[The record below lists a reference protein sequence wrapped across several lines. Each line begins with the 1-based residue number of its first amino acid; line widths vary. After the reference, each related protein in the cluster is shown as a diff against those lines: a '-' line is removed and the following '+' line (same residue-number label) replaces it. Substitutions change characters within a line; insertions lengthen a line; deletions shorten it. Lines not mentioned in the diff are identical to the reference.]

1 MKEVRLKIGKMSCVN
16 CANAIERAV
25 KKLEDVEE
33 VSISYT
39 NSSGVFLLK
48 NDTAKQSVKD
58 KISQLGFSILQ
69 DELNIEN
76 AKQKELKRLKFKL
89 LFAFILSSVIMAFEM
104 FVFNAFSYNLQLILS
119 FVVIFYCGF
128 DFFFSALKGL
138 RHKNLTMNTLVALGS
153 LSAFL
158 YSLCVYFGFF
168 GEHLYF
174 SGAAM
179 IVSFV
184 LLGKFI
190 EEKTKNKAQ
199 IYQNKLQNLEAK
211 KARILL
217 ENGEIK
223 ELPSSFVKT
232 DDILLLSQNE
242 VSPVDGLILEGRAEV
257 DMSFLNGEFMPVLKR
272 AGESIE
278 AGAMIISGNLKLKAS
293 KKAMDSTLEQL
304 KDLVFRA
311 SLFKSPLMRLI
322 DKISAYFVGFILIL
336 ALLVFLFYL
345 PNLEKAF
352 LHALAVLLIS
362 CPCALG
368 LATPLALALAFEK
381 GARNFI
387 LLKNPA
393 ALEILSQIKLVLFD
407 KTGTLTQNTLSVF
420 KHNLSEE
427 NFLKLAQIESLSSHP
442 IAKALFKAT
451 KLKESPLR
459 GELENHIGQGVIYK
473 EGENTYFI
481 GNEEFLK
488 EAKGLEK
495 TKEFLNSCEE
505 KAPIRVY
512 FAKNGI
518 CLGGVALSNALK
530 KGAKELVDFLN
541 SQEIKSVILSG
552 DNEKSV
558 AKIAKELQIDFHA
571 KMTPKDKLNF
581 LQKEQEQYKILFI
594 GDGLNDAA
602 ALQKADLSI
611 SFGEA
616 SELAKQNTDIIL
628 MREDLT
634 LIKLCFH
641 LAKRTKHIIKLNL
654 FWAFSYNLFSI
665 PLAAGVFSFSLSPHF
680 AALMMSLSSLAVV
693 LNSLRLKM
701 DKTF

>member
-1 MKEVRLKIGKMSCVN
+1 MEEYRLKIGKMSCVN
-16 CANAIERAV
+16 CANAIENATR
-25 KKLEDVEE
+25 KLEGVEDA
-33 VSISYT
+33 SISYT
-39 NSSGVFLLK
+39 NMSGVFLLK

-58 KISQLGFSILQ
+58 KISQLGFSVLQ

-104 FVFNAFSYNLQLILS
+104 FVFNTFSYNLQLILS

-128 DFFFSALKGL
+128 DFFSSALKGL

-158 YSLCVYFGFF
+158 YSLCVYFGLF

-223 ELPSSFVKT
+223 ELSSSFVKT

-257 DMSFLNGEFMPVLKR
+257 DMSFLNGEFMPVLKK

-381 GARNFI
+381 GAKNFI

-427 NFLKLAQIESLSSHP
+427 NFLKLAQIQTQSSHP
-442 IAKALFKAT
+442 IAKAIAK
-451 KLKESPLR
+451 KSKESTLK
-459 GELENHIGQGVIYK
+459 GEITHQIGKGLIYK
-473 EGENTYFI
+473 EDENTYLI
-481 GNEEFLK
+481 GNEELVKDTK
-488 EAKGLEK
+488 ELEK
-495 TKEFLNSCEE
+495 TREFLNTCDEF
-505 KAPIRVY
+505 APIRVY
-512 FAKNGI
+512 FAKNGV
-518 CLGGVALSNALK
+518 CLGGVALQNALK
-530 KGAKELVDFLN
+530 KDAKELINFLN
-541 SQEIKSVILSG
+541 LQHIKSVILSG

-581 LQKEQEQYKILFI
+581 LQKEQEQCKILFI

-611 SFGEA
+611 SFSEA

-665 PLAAGVFSFSLSPHF
+665 PLAAGAFSLSLSPHL

>member
-1 MKEVRLKIGKMSCVN
+1 MEEYRLKIGKMSCVN
-16 CANAIERAV
+16 CANAIENATR
-25 KKLEDVEE
+25 KLEGVEDA
-33 VSISYT
+33 SISYT
-39 NSSGVFLLK
+39 NMSGVFLLK

-104 FVFNAFSYNLQLILS
+104 FVFNTFSYNLQLILS
-119 FVVIFYCGF
+119 FAVIFYCGF

-158 YSLCVYFGFF
+158 YSLCVYFGLF

-257 DMSFLNGEFMPVLKR
+257 DMSFLNGEFMPVLKK

-427 NFLKLAQIESLSSHP
+427 NFLKLAQIQTQSSHP
-442 IAKALFKAT
+442 IAKAIAK
-451 KLKESPLR
+451 KSKESTLK
-459 GELENHIGQGVIYK
+459 GEITHQIGKGLIYK
-473 EGENTYFI
+473 EDENTYLI
-481 GNEEFLK
+481 GNEELVKDTK
-488 EAKGLEK
+488 ELEK
-495 TKEFLNSCEE
+495 TREFLNTCDEF
-505 KAPIRVY
+505 APIRVY
-512 FAKNGI
+512 FAKNGV
-518 CLGGVALSNALK
+518 CLGGVALQNALK
-530 KGAKELVDFLN
+530 KDAKELINFLN
-541 SQEIKSVILSG
+541 LQHIKSVILSG

-581 LQKEQEQYKILFI
+581 LQKEQEQCKILFI

-611 SFGEA
+611 SFSEA

-665 PLAAGVFSFSLSPHF
+665 PLAAGAFSLSLSPHL

>member
-1 MKEVRLKIGKMSCVN
+1 MRELKLKIGKMTCVN
-16 CANAIERAV
+16 CANAIENATR
-25 KKLEDVEE
+25 KLEGVEDA
-33 VSISYT
+33 SISYT
-39 NSSGVFLLK
+39 NMSGVFLLK

-104 FVFNAFSYNLQLILS
+104 FVFNTFSYNLQLILS

-158 YSLCVYFGFF
+158 YSLCVYFGLF

-179 IVSFV
+179 IISFV

-257 DMSFLNGEFMPVLKR
+257 DMSFLNGEFMPVLKK

-278 AGAMIISGNLKLKAS
+278 AGAIIISGNLKLKAN

-387 LLKNPA
+387 LLKNPV

-427 NFLKLAQIESLSSHP
+427 NFLKLAQIQTQSSHP
-442 IAKALFKAT
+442 IAKAIAK
-451 KLKESPLR
+451 KSKESTLK
-459 GELENHIGQGVIYK
+459 GEITHQIGKGLIYK
-473 EGENTYFI
+473 EDENTYLI
-481 GNEEFLK
+481 GNEELVKDTK
-488 EAKGLEK
+488 ELEK
-495 TKEFLNSCEE
+495 TREFLNTCDEF
-505 KAPIRVY
+505 APIRVY

-530 KGAKELVDFLN
+530 KGAKKLVDFLN

-611 SFGEA
+611 SFSEA

-665 PLAAGVFSFSLSPHF
+665 PLAAGAFSLSLSPHF

>member
-1 MKEVRLKIGKMSCVN
+1 MRELRLKIGKMSCVN

-39 NSSGVFLLK
+39 NSSGVFLLQ
-48 NDTAKQSVKD
+48 NESVKEAIKN
-58 KISQLGFSILQ
+58 KITQLGFEILQ
-69 DELNIEN
+69 DEVKMEEV
-76 AKQKELKRLKFKL
+76 KQKKLQKLRFKL
-89 LFAFILSSVIMAFEM
+89 LLALILSALMMVFEM
-104 FVFNAFSYNLQLILS
+104 FVFNTFSYNLQLILS

-128 DFFFSALKGL
+128 DFFSSALKGL

-153 LSAFL
+153 LSAFI

-179 IVSFV
+179 IISFV

-257 DMSFLNGEFMPVLKR
+257 DMSFLNGEFMPVLKK

-278 AGAMIISGNLKLKAS
+278 AGAIIISGNLKLKAN

-387 LLKNPA
+387 LLKNPV

-427 NFLKLAQIESLSSHP
+427 NFLKLAQIQTQSSHP
-442 IAKALFKAT
+442 IAKAIAK
-451 KLKESPLR
+451 KSKESTLK
-459 GELENHIGQGVIYK
+459 GEITHQIGKGLIYK
-473 EGENTYFI
+473 EDENTYLI
-481 GNEEFLK
+481 GNEELVKDTK
-488 EAKGLEK
+488 ELEK
-495 TKEFLNSCEE
+495 TREFLNTCDEF
-505 KAPIRVY
+505 APIRVY

-530 KGAKELVDFLN
+530 KGAKKLVDFLN

-611 SFGEA
+611 SFSEA

-665 PLAAGVFSFSLSPHF
+665 PLAAGAFSLSLSPHF

>member
-104 FVFNAFSYNLQLILS
+104 FVFNTFSYNLQLILS

-128 DFFFSALKGL
+128 DFFSSALKGL

-158 YSLCVYFGFF
+158 YSLCVYFGLF

-427 NFLKLAQIESLSSHP
+427 NFLKLAQIQTQSSHP
-442 IAKALFKAT
+442 IAKAIAK
-451 KLKESPLR
+451 KSKESTLK
-459 GELENHIGQGVIYK
+459 GEITHQIGKGLIYK
-473 EGENTYFI
+473 EDENTYLI
-481 GNEEFLK
+481 GNEELVKDTK
-488 EAKGLEK
+488 ELEK
-495 TKEFLNSCEE
+495 TREFLNTCDEF
-505 KAPIRVY
+505 APIRVY
-512 FAKNGI
+512 FAKNGV
-518 CLGGVALSNALK
+518 CLGGVALQNALK
-530 KGAKELVDFLN
+530 KDAKELINFLN
-541 SQEIKSVILSG
+541 LQHIKSVILSG

-581 LQKEQEQYKILFI
+581 LQKEQEQCKILFI

-611 SFGEA
+611 SFSEA

-665 PLAAGVFSFSLSPHF
+665 PLAAGAFSLSLSPHL

>member
-1 MKEVRLKIGKMSCVN
+1 MEEYRLKIGKMSCVN
-16 CANAIERAV
+16 CANAIENATR
-25 KKLEDVEE
+25 KLEGVEDA
-33 VSISYT
+33 SISYT
-39 NSSGVFLLK
+39 NMSGVFLLK

-104 FVFNAFSYNLQLILS
+104 FVFNTFSYNLQLILS

-158 YSLCVYFGFF
+158 YSLCVYFGLF

-223 ELPSSFVKT
+223 ELSSSFVKT

-257 DMSFLNGEFMPVLKR
+257 DMSFLNGEFMPVLKK

-581 LQKEQEQYKILFI
+581 LQKEQEQCKILFI

-665 PLAAGVFSFSLSPHF
+665 PLAAGAFSLSLSPHF

>member
-1 MKEVRLKIGKMSCVN
+1 MRELKLKIGKMTCVN
-16 CANAIERAV
+16 CANAIENATR
-25 KKLEDVEE
+25 KLEGVEDA
-33 VSISYT
+33 SISYT
-39 NSSGVFLLK
+39 NMSGVFLLK

-104 FVFNAFSYNLQLILS
+104 FVFNTFSYNLQLILS

-158 YSLCVYFGFF
+158 YSLCVYFGLF

-199 IYQNKLQNLEAK
+199 IYQNKLQNLETK

-223 ELPSSFVKT
+223 ELSSSFVKT

-257 DMSFLNGEFMPVLKR
+257 DMSFLNGEFMPVLKK

-427 NFLKLAQIESLSSHP
+427 NFLKLAQIQTQSSHP
-442 IAKALFKAT
+442 IAKAIAK
-451 KLKESPLR
+451 KSKESTLK
-459 GELENHIGQGVIYK
+459 GEITHQIGKGLIYK
-473 EGENTYFI
+473 EDENTYLI
-481 GNEEFLK
+481 GNEELVKDTK
-488 EAKGLEK
+488 ELEK
-495 TKEFLNSCEE
+495 TREFLNTCDEF
-505 KAPIRVY
+505 APIRVY
-512 FAKNGI
+512 FAKNGV
-518 CLGGVALSNALK
+518 CLGGVALQNALK
-530 KGAKELVDFLN
+530 KDAKELINFLN
-541 SQEIKSVILSG
+541 LQHIKSVILSG

-611 SFGEA
+611 SFSEA

>member
-16 CANAIERAV
+16 CANAIENATR
-25 KKLEDVEE
+25 KLEGVEDA
-33 VSISYT
+33 SISYT
-39 NSSGVFLLK
+39 NMSGVFLLK

-104 FVFNAFSYNLQLILS
+104 FVFNTFSYNLQLILS

-153 LSAFL
+153 LSAFI

-257 DMSFLNGEFMPVLKR
+257 DMSFLNGEFMPVLKK

-427 NFLKLAQIESLSSHP
+427 NFLKLAQIQTQSSHP
-442 IAKALFKAT
+442 IAKAIAK
-451 KLKESPLR
+451 KSKESTLK
-459 GELENHIGQGVIYK
+459 GEITHQIGKGLIYK
-473 EGENTYFI
+473 EDENTYFI

-488 EAKGLEK
+488 ETKGLEK

-512 FAKNGI
+512 FAKNGV
-518 CLGGVALSNALK
+518 CLGGVALQNALK
-530 KGAKELVDFLN
+530 KDAKELINFLN
-541 SQEIKSVILSG
+541 LQHIKSVILSG

-581 LQKEQEQYKILFI
+581 LQKEQEQCKILFI

-611 SFGEA
+611 SFSEA

-665 PLAAGVFSFSLSPHF
+665 PLAAGAFSLSLSPHL

>member
-1 MKEVRLKIGKMSCVN
+1 MEEYRLKIGKMSCVN
-16 CANAIERAV
+16 CANAIENATR
-25 KKLEDVEE
+25 KLEGVEDA
-33 VSISYT
+33 SISYT
-39 NSSGVFLLK
+39 NMSGVFLLK

-58 KISQLGFSILQ
+58 KISQLGFSVLQ

-89 LFAFILSSVIMAFEM
+89 LFAFILSSVIMTFEM

-128 DFFFSALKGL
+128 DFFSSALKGL

-153 LSAFL
+153 LSAFI

-179 IVSFV
+179 IISFV

-257 DMSFLNGEFMPVLKR
+257 DMSFLNGEFMPVLKK

-278 AGAMIISGNLKLKAS
+278 AGAIIISGNLKLKAN

-304 KDLVFRA
+304 KDLVFKA

-345 PNLEKAF
+345 PILEKAF

>member
-1 MKEVRLKIGKMSCVN
+1 MRELRLKIGKMSCVN

-39 NSSGVFLLK
+39 NSSGVFLLQ
-48 NDTAKQSVKD
+48 NESVKEAIKN
-58 KISQLGFSILQ
+58 KITQLGFEILQ
-69 DELNIEN
+69 DEVKMEEV
-76 AKQKELKRLKFKL
+76 KQKKLQKLRFKL
-89 LFAFILSSVIMAFEM
+89 LLALILSALMMAFEM
-104 FVFNAFSYNLQLILS
+104 FVFNTFSYNLQLILS

-158 YSLCVYFGFF
+158 YSLCVYFGLF

-223 ELPSSFVKT
+223 ELSSSFVKT

-257 DMSFLNGEFMPVLKR
+257 DMSFLNGEFMPVLKK

-427 NFLKLAQIESLSSHP
+427 NFLKLAQIQTQSSHP
-442 IAKALFKAT
+442 IAKAIAK
-451 KLKESPLR
+451 KSKESTLK
-459 GELENHIGQGVIYK
+459 GEITHQIGKGLIYK
-473 EGENTYFI
+473 EDENTYLI
-481 GNEEFLK
+481 GNEELVKDTK
-488 EAKGLEK
+488 ELEK
-495 TKEFLNSCEE
+495 TREFLNTCDEF
-505 KAPIRVY
+505 APIRVY
-512 FAKNGI
+512 FAKNGV
-518 CLGGVALSNALK
+518 CLGGVALQNALK
-530 KGAKELVDFLN
+530 KDAKELINFLN
-541 SQEIKSVILSG
+541 LQHIKSVILSG

-665 PLAAGVFSFSLSPHF
+665 PLAAGAFSLSLSPHF

>member
-1 MKEVRLKIGKMSCVN
+1 MRELRLKIGKMSCVN

-39 NSSGVFLLK
+39 NSSGVFLLQ
-48 NDTAKQSVKD
+48 NESVKEAIKN
-58 KISQLGFSILQ
+58 KITQLGFEILQ
-69 DELNIEN
+69 DEVKMEEV
-76 AKQKELKRLKFKL
+76 KQKKLQKLRFKL
-89 LFAFILSSVIMAFEM
+89 LLALILSALMMVFEM
-104 FVFNAFSYNLQLILS
+104 FVFNTFSYNLQLILS

-128 DFFFSALKGL
+128 DFFSSALKGL

-153 LSAFL
+153 LSAFI

-179 IVSFV
+179 IISFV

-257 DMSFLNGEFMPVLKR
+257 DMSFLNGEFMPVLKK

-278 AGAMIISGNLKLKAS
+278 AGAIIISGNLKLKAN

-387 LLKNPA
+387 LLKNPV

-427 NFLKLAQIESLSSHP
+427 NFLKLAQIQTQSSHP
-442 IAKALFKAT
+442 IAKAIAK
-451 KLKESPLR
+451 KSKESTLK
-459 GELENHIGQGVIYK
+459 GEITHQIGKGLIYK
-473 EGENTYFI
+473 EDENTYLI
-481 GNEEFLK
+481 GNEELVKDTK
-488 EAKGLEK
+488 ELEK
-495 TKEFLNSCEE
+495 TREFLNTCDEF
-505 KAPIRVY
+505 APIRVY

-611 SFGEA
+611 SFSEA

-665 PLAAGVFSFSLSPHF
+665 PLAAGVFSLSLSPHF

>member
-1 MKEVRLKIGKMSCVN
+1 MEEYRLKIGKMSCVN
-16 CANAIERAV
+16 CANAIENATR
-25 KKLEDVEE
+25 KLEGVEDA
-33 VSISYT
+33 SISYT
-39 NSSGVFLLK
+39 NMSGVFLLK

-104 FVFNAFSYNLQLILS
+104 FVFNTFSYNLQLILS

-158 YSLCVYFGFF
+158 YSLCVYFGLF

-199 IYQNKLQNLEAK
+199 IYQNKLQNLETK

-223 ELPSSFVKT
+223 ELSSSFVKT

-257 DMSFLNGEFMPVLKR
+257 DMSFLNGEFMPVLKK

-278 AGAMIISGNLKLKAS
+278 AGAIIISGNLKLKAN

-427 NFLKLAQIESLSSHP
+427 NFLKLAQIQTQSSHP
-442 IAKALFKAT
+442 IAKAIAK
-451 KLKESPLR
+451 KSKESTLK
-459 GELENHIGQGVIYK
+459 GEITHQIGKGLIYK
-473 EGENTYFI
+473 EDENTYLI
-481 GNEEFLK
+481 GNEELVKDTK
-488 EAKGLEK
+488 ELEK
-495 TKEFLNSCEE
+495 TREFLNTCDEF
-505 KAPIRVY
+505 APIRVY
-512 FAKNGI
+512 FAKNGV
-518 CLGGVALSNALK
+518 CLGGVALQNALK
-530 KGAKELVDFLN
+530 KDAKELINFLN
-541 SQEIKSVILSG
+541 LQHIKSVILSG

-665 PLAAGVFSFSLSPHF
+665 PLAAGAFSFSLSPHF

>member
-1 MKEVRLKIGKMSCVN
+1 MEEYRLKIGKMSCVN
-16 CANAIERAV
+16 CANAIENATR
-25 KKLEDVEE
+25 KLEGVEDA
-33 VSISYT
+33 SISYT
-39 NSSGVFLLK
+39 NMSGVFLLK

-104 FVFNAFSYNLQLILS
+104 FVFNTFSYNLQLILS

-158 YSLCVYFGFF
+158 YSLCVYFGLF

-199 IYQNKLQNLEAK
+199 IYQNRLQNLEAK

-257 DMSFLNGEFMPVLKR
+257 DMSFLNGEFMPVLKK

-381 GARNFI
+381 GAKNFI

-427 NFLKLAQIESLSSHP
+427 NFLKLAQIQTQSSHP
-442 IAKALFKAT
+442 IAKAIAK
-451 KLKESPLR
+451 KSKESTLK
-459 GELENHIGQGVIYK
+459 GEITHQIGKGLIYK
-473 EGENTYFI
+473 EDENTYLI
-481 GNEEFLK
+481 GNEELVKDTK
-488 EAKGLEK
+488 ELEK
-495 TKEFLNSCEE
+495 TREFLNTCDEF
-505 KAPIRVY
+505 APIRVY

-581 LQKEQEQYKILFI
+581 LQKEQEQCKILFI

-611 SFGEA
+611 SFSEA

-641 LAKRTKHIIKLNL
+641 LAKRTKRIIKLNL

-665 PLAAGVFSFSLSPHF
+665 PLAAGAFSLSLSPHF

>member
-1 MKEVRLKIGKMSCVN
+1 MEEYRLKIGKMSCVN
-16 CANAIERAV
+16 CANAIENATR
-25 KKLEDVEE
+25 KLEGVEDA
-33 VSISYT
+33 SISYT
-39 NSSGVFLLK
+39 NMSGVFLLK

-76 AKQKELKRLKFKL
+76 AKQKELKCLKFKL

-104 FVFNAFSYNLQLILS
+104 FVFNTFSYNLQLILS

-158 YSLCVYFGFF
+158 YSLCVYFGLF

-199 IYQNKLQNLEAK
+199 IYQNKLQNLETK

-223 ELPSSFVKT
+223 ELSSSFVKT

-257 DMSFLNGEFMPVLKR
+257 DMSFLNGEFMPVLKK

-427 NFLKLAQIESLSSHP
+427 NFLKLAQIQTQSSHP
-442 IAKALFKAT
+442 IAKAIAK
-451 KLKESPLR
+451 KSKESTLK
-459 GELENHIGQGVIYK
+459 GEITHQIGKGLIYK
-473 EGENTYFI
+473 EDENTYLI
-481 GNEEFLK
+481 GNEELVKDTK
-488 EAKGLEK
+488 ELEK
-495 TKEFLNSCEE
+495 TREFLNTCDEF
-505 KAPIRVY
+505 APIRVY
-512 FAKNGI
+512 FAKNGV
-518 CLGGVALSNALK
+518 CLGGVALQNALK
-530 KGAKELVDFLN
+530 KDAKELINFLN
-541 SQEIKSVILSG
+541 LQHIKSVILSG

-611 SFGEA
+611 SFSEA

-641 LAKRTKHIIKLNL
+641 LAKRTKRIIKLNL

-665 PLAAGVFSFSLSPHF
+665 PLAAGAFSLSLSPHF

>member
-1 MKEVRLKIGKMSCVN
+1 MRELRLKIGKMSCVN
-16 CANAIERAV
+16 CANAIENATR
-25 KKLEDVEE
+25 KLEGVED

-39 NSSGVFLLK
+39 NMSGVFLLQ
-48 NDTAKQSVKD
+48 NESVKEAIKN
-58 KISQLGFSILQ
+58 KITQLGFEILQ
-69 DELNIEN
+69 DEVKMEEV
-76 AKQKELKRLKFKL
+76 KQKKLQKLRFKL
-89 LFAFILSSVIMAFEM
+89 LLALILSALMMAFEM
-104 FVFNAFSYNLQLILS
+104 FVFNTFSYNLQLILS

-158 YSLCVYFGFF
+158 YSLCVYFGLF

-179 IVSFV
+179 IISFV

-199 IYQNKLQNLEAK
+199 IYQNKLQNLETK

-223 ELPSSFVKT
+223 ELSSSFVKT

-257 DMSFLNGEFMPVLKR
+257 DMSFLNGEFMPVLKK

-427 NFLKLAQIESLSSHP
+427 NFLKLAQIQTQSSHP
-442 IAKALFKAT
+442 IAKAIAK
-451 KLKESPLR
+451 KSKESTLK
-459 GELENHIGQGVIYK
+459 GEITHQIGKGLIYK
-473 EGENTYFI
+473 EDENTYLI
-481 GNEEFLK
+481 GNEELVKDTK
-488 EAKGLEK
+488 ELEK
-495 TKEFLNSCEE
+495 TREFLNTCDEF
-505 KAPIRVY
+505 APIRVY
-512 FAKNGI
+512 FAKNGV
-518 CLGGVALSNALK
+518 CLGGVALQNALK
-530 KGAKELVDFLN
+530 KDAKELINFLN
-541 SQEIKSVILSG
+541 LQHIKSVILSG

-665 PLAAGVFSFSLSPHF
+665 PLAAGAFSFSLSPHF

>member
-1 MKEVRLKIGKMSCVN
+1 MRELRLKIGKMTCVN

-39 NSSGVFLLK
+39 NSSGVFLLQ
-48 NDTAKQSVKD
+48 NESVKEAIKN
-58 KISQLGFSILQ
+58 KITQLGFEILQ
-69 DELNIEN
+69 DEVKMEEV
-76 AKQKELKRLKFKL
+76 KQKKLQKLRFKL
-89 LFAFILSSVIMAFEM
+89 LLALILSALMMVFEM
-104 FVFNAFSYNLQLILS
+104 FVFNTFSYNLQLILS
-119 FVVIFYCGF
+119 FAVIFYCGF

-158 YSLCVYFGFF
+158 YSLCVYFGLF

-199 IYQNKLQNLEAK
+199 IYQNRLQNLEAK

-257 DMSFLNGEFMPVLKR
+257 DMSFLNGEFMPVLKK

-278 AGAMIISGNLKLKAS
+278 AGAIIISGNLKLKAN

-345 PNLEKAF
+345 PILEKAF

-427 NFLKLAQIESLSSHP
+427 NFLKLAQIQTQSSHP
-442 IAKALFKAT
+442 IAKAIAK
-451 KLKESPLR
+451 KSKESTLK
-459 GELENHIGQGVIYK
+459 GEITHQIGKGLIYK
-473 EGENTYFI
+473 EDENTYLI
-481 GNEEFLK
+481 GNEELVKDTK
-488 EAKGLEK
+488 ELEK
-495 TKEFLNSCEE
+495 TREFLNTCDEF
-505 KAPIRVY
+505 APIRVY
-512 FAKNGI
+512 FAKNGV
-518 CLGGVALSNALK
+518 CLGGVALQNALK
-530 KGAKELVDFLN
+530 KDAKELINFLN
-541 SQEIKSVILSG
+541 LQHIKSVILSG

-641 LAKRTKHIIKLNL
+641 LAKRTKRIIKLNL

>member
-39 NSSGVFLLK
+39 NSSGVFLLQ
-48 NDTAKQSVKD
+48 NESVKEAIKN
-58 KISQLGFSILQ
+58 KITQLGFEILQ
-69 DELNIEN
+69 DEVKMEEV
-76 AKQKELKRLKFKL
+76 KQKKLQKLRFKL
-89 LFAFILSSVIMAFEM
+89 LLALILSALMMVFEM
-104 FVFNAFSYNLQLILS
+104 FVFNTFSYNLQLILS

-128 DFFFSALKGL
+128 DFFSSALKGL

-153 LSAFL
+153 LSAFI

-179 IVSFV
+179 IISFV

-257 DMSFLNGEFMPVLKR
+257 DMSFLNGEFMPVLKK

-278 AGAMIISGNLKLKAS
+278 AGAIIISGNLKLKAN

-387 LLKNPA
+387 LLKNPV

-427 NFLKLAQIESLSSHP
+427 NFLKLAQIQTQSSHP
-442 IAKALFKAT
+442 IAKAIAK
-451 KLKESPLR
+451 KSKESTLK
-459 GELENHIGQGVIYK
+459 GEITHQIGKGLIYK
-473 EGENTYFI
+473 EDENTYLI
-481 GNEEFLK
+481 GNEELVKDTK
-488 EAKGLEK
+488 ELEK
-495 TKEFLNSCEE
+495 TREFLNTCDEF
-505 KAPIRVY
+505 APIRVY

-530 KGAKELVDFLN
+530 KGAKKLVDFLN

-611 SFGEA
+611 SFSEA

-665 PLAAGVFSFSLSPHF
+665 PLAAGAFSLSLSPHF

>member
-1 MKEVRLKIGKMSCVN
+1 MEEYRLKIGKMSCVN
-16 CANAIERAV
+16 CANAIENATR
-25 KKLEDVEE
+25 KLEGVEDA
-33 VSISYT
+33 SISYT
-39 NSSGVFLLK
+39 NMSGVFLLK

-104 FVFNAFSYNLQLILS
+104 FVFNTFSYNLQLILS

-158 YSLCVYFGFF
+158 YSLCVYFGLF

-223 ELPSSFVKT
+223 ELSSSFVKT

-257 DMSFLNGEFMPVLKR
+257 DMSFLNGEFMPVLKK

-381 GARNFI
+381 GAKNFI

-427 NFLKLAQIESLSSHP
+427 NFLKLAQIQTQSSHP
-442 IAKALFKAT
+442 IAKAIAK
-451 KLKESPLR
+451 KSKESTLK
-459 GELENHIGQGVIYK
+459 GEITHQIGKGLIYK
-473 EGENTYFI
+473 EDENTYLI
-481 GNEEFLK
+481 GNEELVKDTK
-488 EAKGLEK
+488 ELEK
-495 TKEFLNSCEE
+495 TREFLNTCDEF
-505 KAPIRVY
+505 APIRVY
-512 FAKNGI
+512 FAKNGV
-518 CLGGVALSNALK
+518 CLGGVALQNALK
-530 KGAKELVDFLN
+530 KDAKELINFLN
-541 SQEIKSVILSG
+541 LQHIKSVILSG

-581 LQKEQEQYKILFI
+581 LQKEQEQCKILFI

-611 SFGEA
+611 SFSEA

-665 PLAAGVFSFSLSPHF
+665 PLAAGAFSFSLSPHF

>member
-1 MKEVRLKIGKMSCVN
+1 MRELKLKIGKMTCVN

-39 NSSGVFLLK
+39 NSSGVFLLQ
-48 NDTAKQSVKD
+48 NESVKEAIKN
-58 KISQLGFSILQ
+58 KITQLGFEILQ
-69 DELNIEN
+69 DEVKMEEV
-76 AKQKELKRLKFKL
+76 KQKKLQKLRFKL
-89 LFAFILSSVIMAFEM
+89 LLALILSALMMVFEM
-104 FVFNAFSYNLQLILS
+104 FVFNTFSYNLQLILS

-128 DFFFSALKGL
+128 DFFSSALKGL

-158 YSLCVYFGFF
+158 YSLCVYFGLF

-199 IYQNKLQNLEAK
+199 IYQNKLQNLETK

-223 ELPSSFVKT
+223 ELSSSFVKT

-257 DMSFLNGEFMPVLKR
+257 DMSFLNGEFMPVLKK

-427 NFLKLAQIESLSSHP
+427 NFLKLAQIQTQSSHP
-442 IAKALFKAT
+442 IAKAIAK
-451 KLKESPLR
+451 KSKESTLK
-459 GELENHIGQGVIYK
+459 GEITHQIGKGLIYK
-473 EGENTYFI
+473 EDENTYLI
-481 GNEEFLK
+481 GNEELVKDTK
-488 EAKGLEK
+488 ELEK
-495 TKEFLNSCEE
+495 TREFLNTCDEF
-505 KAPIRVY
+505 APIRVY
-512 FAKNGI
+512 FAKNGV
-518 CLGGVALSNALK
+518 CLGGVALQNALK
-530 KGAKELVDFLN
+530 KDAKELINFLN
-541 SQEIKSVILSG
+541 LQHIKSVILSG

-665 PLAAGVFSFSLSPHF
+665 PLAAGAFSFSLSPHF

>member
-1 MKEVRLKIGKMSCVN
+1 MRELRLKIGKMTCVN

-39 NSSGVFLLK
+39 NSSGVFLLQ
-48 NDTAKQSVKD
+48 NESVKEAIKN
-58 KISQLGFSILQ
+58 KITQLGFEILQ
-69 DELNIEN
+69 DEVKMEEV
-76 AKQKELKRLKFKL
+76 KQKKLQKLRFKL
-89 LFAFILSSVIMAFEM
+89 LLALILSALMMVFEI
-104 FVFNAFSYNLQLILS
+104 FVFNTFSYNLQLILS

-153 LSAFL
+153 LSAFI

-179 IVSFV
+179 IISFV

-199 IYQNKLQNLEAK
+199 IYQNRLQNLEAK

-257 DMSFLNGEFMPVLKR
+257 DMSFLNGEFMPVLKK

-278 AGAMIISGNLKLKAS
+278 AGAIIISGNLKLKAN

-387 LLKNPA
+387 LLKNPV

-427 NFLKLAQIESLSSHP
+427 NFLKLAQIQTQSSHP
-442 IAKALFKAT
+442 IAKAIAK
-451 KLKESPLR
+451 KSKESTLK
-459 GELENHIGQGVIYK
+459 GEITHQIGKGLIYK
-473 EGENTYFI
+473 EDENTYLI
-481 GNEEFLK
+481 GNEELVKDTK
-488 EAKGLEK
+488 ELEK
-495 TKEFLNSCEE
+495 TREFLNTCDEF
-505 KAPIRVY
+505 APIRVY

-530 KGAKELVDFLN
+530 KGAKKLVDFLN

-665 PLAAGVFSFSLSPHF
+665 PLAAGAFSLSLSPHF

>member
-1 MKEVRLKIGKMSCVN
+1 MEEYRLKIGKMSCVN
-16 CANAIERAV
+16 CANAIENATR
-25 KKLEDVEE
+25 KLEGVEDA
-33 VSISYT
+33 SISYT
-39 NSSGVFLLK
+39 NMSGVFLLK

-104 FVFNAFSYNLQLILS
+104 FVFNTFSYNLQLILS

-158 YSLCVYFGFF
+158 YSLCVYFGLF

-257 DMSFLNGEFMPVLKR
+257 DMSFLNGEFMPVLKK

-278 AGAMIISGNLKLKAS
+278 AGAIIISGNLKLKAN

-611 SFGEA
+611 SFSEA

-641 LAKRTKHIIKLNL
+641 LAKRTKRIIKLNL

>member
-1 MKEVRLKIGKMSCVN
+1 MRELRLKIGKMTCVN

-39 NSSGVFLLK
+39 NSSGVFLLQ
-48 NDTAKQSVKD
+48 NESVKEAIKN
-58 KISQLGFSILQ
+58 KITQLGFEILQ
-69 DELNIEN
+69 DEVKMEEV
-76 AKQKELKRLKFKL
+76 KQKKLQKLRFKL
-89 LFAFILSSVIMAFEM
+89 LLALILSALMMVFEM

-119 FVVIFYCGF
+119 FAVIFYCGF

-158 YSLCVYFGFF
+158 YSLCVYFGLF

-199 IYQNKLQNLEAK
+199 IYQNRLQNLEAK

-257 DMSFLNGEFMPVLKR
+257 DMSFLNGEFMPVLKK

-278 AGAMIISGNLKLKAS
+278 AGAIIISGNLKLKAN

-427 NFLKLAQIESLSSHP
+427 NFLKLAQIQTQSSHP
-442 IAKALFKAT
+442 IAKAIAK
-451 KLKESPLR
+451 KSKESTLK
-459 GELENHIGQGVIYK
+459 GEITHQIGKGLIYK
-473 EGENTYFI
+473 EDENTYLI
-481 GNEEFLK
+481 GNEELVKDTK
-488 EAKGLEK
+488 ELEK
-495 TKEFLNSCEE
+495 TREFLNTCDEF
-505 KAPIRVY
+505 APIRVY
-512 FAKNGI
+512 FAKNGV
-518 CLGGVALSNALK
+518 CLGGVALQNALK
-530 KGAKELVDFLN
+530 KDAKELINFLN
-541 SQEIKSVILSG
+541 LQHIKSVILSG

-641 LAKRTKHIIKLNL
+641 LAKRTKRIIKLNL

-665 PLAAGVFSFSLSPHF
+665 PLAAGAFSLSLSPHF

>member
-1 MKEVRLKIGKMSCVN
+1 MRELRLKIGKMSCVN

-39 NSSGVFLLK
+39 NSSGVFLLQ
-48 NDTAKQSVKD
+48 NESVKEAIKN
-58 KISQLGFSILQ
+58 KITQLGFEILQ
-69 DELNIEN
+69 DEVKMEEV
-76 AKQKELKRLKFKL
+76 KQKKLQKLRFKL
-89 LFAFILSSVIMAFEM
+89 LLALILSALMMVFEM
-104 FVFNAFSYNLQLILS
+104 FVFNTFSYNLQLILS

-158 YSLCVYFGFF
+158 YSLCVYFGLF

-199 IYQNKLQNLEAK
+199 IYQNKLQNLETK

-223 ELPSSFVKT
+223 ELSSSFVKT

-257 DMSFLNGEFMPVLKR
+257 DMSFLNGEFMPVLKK

-473 EGENTYFI
+473 EDENTYFI

-581 LQKEQEQYKILFI
+581 LQKEQEQCKILFI

-641 LAKRTKHIIKLNL
+641 LAKRTKRIIKLNL

>member
-1 MKEVRLKIGKMSCVN
+1 MRELRLKIGKMSCVN
-16 CANAIERAV
+16 CANAIENATR
-25 KKLEDVEE
+25 KLEGVEDA
-33 VSISYT
+33 SISYT
-39 NSSGVFLLK
+39 NMSGVFLLQ

-104 FVFNAFSYNLQLILS
+104 FVFNTFSYNLQLILS

-158 YSLCVYFGFF
+158 YSLCVYFGLF

-199 IYQNKLQNLEAK
+199 IYQNRLQNLEAK

-257 DMSFLNGEFMPVLKR
+257 DMSFLNGEFMPVLKK

-278 AGAMIISGNLKLKAS
+278 AGAIIISGNLKLKAN

-345 PNLEKAF
+345 PILEKAF

-611 SFGEA
+611 SFSEA

-641 LAKRTKHIIKLNL
+641 LAKRTKRIIKLNL

>member
-16 CANAIERAV
+16 CANGIERAV

-104 FVFNAFSYNLQLILS
+104 FVFNTFSYNLQLILS

-153 LSAFL
+153 LSAFI

-257 DMSFLNGEFMPVLKR
+257 DMSFLNGEFMPVLKK

-304 KDLVFRA
+304 KDLVFKA

-427 NFLKLAQIESLSSHP
+427 NFLKLAQIQTQSSHP
-442 IAKALFKAT
+442 IAKAIAK
-451 KLKESPLR
+451 KSKESTLK
-459 GELENHIGQGVIYK
+459 GEITHQIGKGLIYK
-473 EGENTYFI
+473 EDENTYLI
-481 GNEEFLK
+481 GNEELVKDTK
-488 EAKGLEK
+488 ELEK
-495 TKEFLNSCEE
+495 TREFLNTCDEF
-505 KAPIRVY
+505 APIRVY
-512 FAKNGI
+512 FAKNGV
-518 CLGGVALSNALK
+518 CLGGVALQNALK
-530 KGAKELVDFLN
+530 KDAKELINFLN
-541 SQEIKSVILSG
+541 LQHIKSVILSG

-581 LQKEQEQYKILFI
+581 LQKEQEQCKILFI

-611 SFGEA
+611 SFSEA

-665 PLAAGVFSFSLSPHF
+665 PLAAGAFSFSLSPHL

>member
-1 MKEVRLKIGKMSCVN
+1 MEEYRLKIGKMSCVN
-16 CANAIERAV
+16 CANAIENATR
-25 KKLEDVEE
+25 KLEGVEDA
-33 VSISYT
+33 SISYT
-39 NSSGVFLLK
+39 NMSGVFLLQ

-104 FVFNAFSYNLQLILS
+104 FVFNTFSYNLQLILS

-158 YSLCVYFGFF
+158 YSLCVYFGLF

-223 ELPSSFVKT
+223 ELSSSFVKT

-257 DMSFLNGEFMPVLKR
+257 DMSFLNGEFMPVLKK

-611 SFGEA
+611 SFSEA

-641 LAKRTKHIIKLNL
+641 LAKRTKRIIKLNL

>member
-1 MKEVRLKIGKMSCVN
+1 MEEYRLKIGKMSCVN
-16 CANAIERAV
+16 CANAIENATR
-25 KKLEDVEE
+25 KLEGVEDA
-33 VSISYT
+33 SISYT
-39 NSSGVFLLK
+39 NMSGVFLLK

-104 FVFNAFSYNLQLILS
+104 FVFNTFSYNLQLILS

-158 YSLCVYFGFF
+158 YSLCVYFGLF

-199 IYQNKLQNLEAK
+199 IYQNKLQNLETK

-223 ELPSSFVKT
+223 ELSSSFVKT

-257 DMSFLNGEFMPVLKR
+257 DMSFLNGEFMPVLKK

-278 AGAMIISGNLKLKAS
+278 AGAMIISGNLKLKAN

-427 NFLKLAQIESLSSHP
+427 NFLKLAQIQTQSSHP
-442 IAKALFKAT
+442 IAKAIAK
-451 KLKESPLR
+451 KSKESTLK
-459 GELENHIGQGVIYK
+459 GEITHQIGKGLIYK
-473 EGENTYFI
+473 EDENTYLI
-481 GNEEFLK
+481 GNEELVKDTK
-488 EAKGLEK
+488 ELEK
-495 TKEFLNSCEE
+495 TREFLNTCDEF
-505 KAPIRVY
+505 APIRVY
-512 FAKNGI
+512 FAKNGV
-518 CLGGVALSNALK
+518 CLGGVALQNALK
-530 KGAKELVDFLN
+530 KDAKELINFLN
-541 SQEIKSVILSG
+541 LQHIKSVILSG

-665 PLAAGVFSFSLSPHF
+665 PLAAGAFSFSLSPHF

>member
-1 MKEVRLKIGKMSCVN
+1 MEEYRLKIGKMSCVN
-16 CANAIERAV
+16 CANAIENAIR
-25 KKLEDVEE
+25 KLEGVEDA
-33 VSISYT
+33 SISYT
-39 NSSGVFLLK
+39 NMSGVFLLQ

-104 FVFNAFSYNLQLILS
+104 FVFNTFSYNLQLILS

-158 YSLCVYFGFF
+158 YSLCVYFGLF

-223 ELPSSFVKT
+223 ELSSSFVKT

-257 DMSFLNGEFMPVLKR
+257 DMSFLNGEFMPVLKK

-427 NFLKLAQIESLSSHP
+427 NFLKLAQIQTQSSHP
-442 IAKALFKAT
+442 IAKAIAK
-451 KLKESPLR
+451 KSKESTLK
-459 GELENHIGQGVIYK
+459 GEITHQIGKGLIYK
-473 EGENTYFI
+473 EDENTYLI
-481 GNEEFLK
+481 GNEELVKDTK
-488 EAKGLEK
+488 ELEK
-495 TKEFLNSCEE
+495 TREFLNTCDEF
-505 KAPIRVY
+505 APIRVY
-512 FAKNGI
+512 FAKNGV
-518 CLGGVALSNALK
+518 CLGGVALQNALK
-530 KGAKELVDFLN
+530 KDAKELINFLN
-541 SQEIKSVILSG
+541 LQHIKSVILSG

-581 LQKEQEQYKILFI
+581 LQKEQEQCKILFI

-611 SFGEA
+611 SFSEA

-665 PLAAGVFSFSLSPHF
+665 PLAAGAFSLSLSPHL

>member
-1 MKEVRLKIGKMSCVN
+1 MRELRLKIGKMSCVN

-39 NSSGVFLLK
+39 NSSGVFLLQ
-48 NDTAKQSVKD
+48 NESVKEAIKN
-58 KISQLGFSILQ
+58 KITQLGFEILQ
-69 DELNIEN
+69 DEVKMEEV
-76 AKQKELKRLKFKL
+76 KQKKLQKLRFKL
-89 LFAFILSSVIMAFEM
+89 LLALILSALMMVFEM
-104 FVFNAFSYNLQLILS
+104 FVFNTFSYNLQLILS

-128 DFFFSALKGL
+128 DFFSSALKGL

-153 LSAFL
+153 LSAFI

-179 IVSFV
+179 IISFV

-257 DMSFLNGEFMPVLKR
+257 DMSFLNGEFMPVLKK

-278 AGAMIISGNLKLKAS
+278 AGAIIISGNLKLKAN

-387 LLKNPA
+387 LLKNPV

-427 NFLKLAQIESLSSHP
+427 NFLKLAQIQTQSSHP
-442 IAKALFKAT
+442 IAKAIAK
-451 KLKESPLR
+451 KSKESTLK
-459 GELENHIGQGVIYK
+459 GEITHQIGKGLIYK
-473 EGENTYFI
+473 EDENTYLI
-481 GNEEFLK
+481 GNEELVKDTK
-488 EAKGLEK
+488 ELEK
-495 TKEFLNSCEE
+495 TREFLNTCDEF
-505 KAPIRVY
+505 APIRVY

-530 KGAKELVDFLN
+530 KGAKKLVDFLN

-611 SFGEA
+611 SFSEA

-665 PLAAGVFSFSLSPHF
+665 PLAAGAFSFSLSPHF

>member
-1 MKEVRLKIGKMSCVN
+1 MRELRLKIGKMSCVN
-16 CANAIERAV
+16 CANAIENATR
-25 KKLEDVEE
+25 KLEGVED

-39 NSSGVFLLK
+39 NMSGVFLLQ
-48 NDTAKQSVKD
+48 NESVKEAIKN
-58 KISQLGFSILQ
+58 KITQLGFEILQ
-69 DELNIEN
+69 DEVKMEEV
-76 AKQKELKRLKFKL
+76 KQKKLQKLRFKL
-89 LFAFILSSVIMAFEM
+89 LLALILSALVMVFEM
-104 FVFNAFSYNLQLILS
+104 FVFNTFSYNLQLILS

-128 DFFFSALKGL
+128 DFFSSALKGL

-153 LSAFL
+153 LSAFI

-257 DMSFLNGEFMPVLKR
+257 DMSFLNGEFMPVLKK

-278 AGAMIISGNLKLKAS
+278 AGAIIISGNLKLKAN

-345 PNLEKAF
+345 PILEKAF

-427 NFLKLAQIESLSSHP
+427 NFLKLAQIQTQSSHP
-442 IAKALFKAT
+442 IAKAIAK
-451 KLKESPLR
+451 KSKESTLK
-459 GELENHIGQGVIYK
+459 GEITHQIGKGLIYK
-473 EGENTYFI
+473 EDENTYLI
-481 GNEEFLK
+481 GNEELVKDTK
-488 EAKGLEK
+488 ELEK
-495 TKEFLNSCEE
+495 TREFLNTCDEF
-505 KAPIRVY
+505 APIRVY
-512 FAKNGI
+512 FAKNGV
-518 CLGGVALSNALK
+518 CLGGVALQNALK
-530 KGAKELVDFLN
+530 KDAKELINFLN
-541 SQEIKSVILSG
+541 LQHIKSVILSG

-641 LAKRTKHIIKLNL
+641 LAKRTKRIIKLNL

>member
-158 YSLCVYFGFF
+158 YSLCVYFGLF

-223 ELPSSFVKT
+223 ELSSSFVKT

-427 NFLKLAQIESLSSHP
+427 NFLKLAQIQTQSSHP
-442 IAKALFKAT
+442 IAKAIAK
-451 KLKESPLR
+451 KSKESTLK
-459 GELENHIGQGVIYK
+459 GEITHQIGKGLIYK
-473 EGENTYFI
+473 EDENTYFI

-488 EAKGLEK
+488 ETKGLEK

-512 FAKNGI
+512 FAKNGV
-518 CLGGVALSNALK
+518 CLGGVALQNALK
-530 KGAKELVDFLN
+530 KDAKELINFLN
-541 SQEIKSVILSG
+541 LQHIKSVILSG

-581 LQKEQEQYKILFI
+581 LQKEQEQCKILFI

-611 SFGEA
+611 SFSEA

-665 PLAAGVFSFSLSPHF
+665 PLAAGAFSFSLSPHL

>member
-1 MKEVRLKIGKMSCVN
+1 MRELRLKIGKMSCVN

-39 NSSGVFLLK
+39 NSSGVFLLQ
-48 NDTAKQSVKD
+48 NESVKEAIKN
-58 KISQLGFSILQ
+58 KITQLGFEILQ
-69 DELNIEN
+69 DEVKMEEV
-76 AKQKELKRLKFKL
+76 KQKKLQKLRFKL
-89 LFAFILSSVIMAFEM
+89 LLALILSALMMVFEM
-104 FVFNAFSYNLQLILS
+104 FVFNTFSYNLQLILS

-128 DFFFSALKGL
+128 DFFSSALKGL

-153 LSAFL
+153 LSAFI

-179 IVSFV
+179 IISFV

-257 DMSFLNGEFMPVLKR
+257 DMSFLNGEFMPVLKK

-278 AGAMIISGNLKLKAS
+278 AGAIIISGNLKLKAN

-387 LLKNPA
+387 LLKNPV

-427 NFLKLAQIESLSSHP
+427 NFLKLAQIQTQSSHP
-442 IAKALFKAT
+442 IAKAIAK
-451 KLKESPLR
+451 KSKESTLK
-459 GELENHIGQGVIYK
+459 GEITHQIGKGLIYK
-473 EGENTYFI
+473 EDENTYLI
-481 GNEEFLK
+481 GNEELVKDTK
-488 EAKGLEK
+488 ELEK
-495 TKEFLNSCEE
+495 TREFLNTCDEF
-505 KAPIRVY
+505 APIRVY

-518 CLGGVALSNALK
+518 CLGGVALQNALK
-530 KGAKELVDFLN
+530 KDAKELINFLN
-541 SQEIKSVILSG
+541 LQHIKSVILSG

-611 SFGEA
+611 SFSEA

-665 PLAAGVFSFSLSPHF
+665 PLAAGAFSLSLSPHF